1 MQRAAIVL
9 AEKQQPYA
17 RFDIDLAN
25 KPDWFMAISPLGR
38 TPVLL
43 VNGQPIFESAAI
55 CEYLDNT
62 LLPALHPLDALT
74 RAQRRSWMEFGSS
87 VLNAIAGFYNAA
99 DDDALAAKALDI
111 QHKFVQLKAVLA
123 NEPYSAGSSF
133 SMVDAVFGPVFRY
146 FDVFD
151 RNGEFGFLKA
161 HQ

>member
-17 RFDIDLAN
+17 RLDIDLAN

-43 VNGQPIFESAAI
+43 VSGQPIFESAAI

-74 RAQRRSWMEFGSS
+74 RA
-87 VLNAIAGFYNAA
+87 
-99 DDDALAAKALDI
+99 
-111 QHKFVQLKAVLA
+111 
-123 NEPYSAGSSF
+123 
-133 SMVDAVFGPVFRY
+133 
-146 FDVFD
+146 
-151 RNGEFGFLKA
+151 
-161 HQ
+161 